1 MLVIQADTVSVDE
14 SNPATIAV
22 AFAENEPTTGVVR
35 HYLLL
40 ERTHEFDDDVV
51 KVGEADVY
59 VELDSQARA
68 CYGGVTRFR
77 LLRDRAHVVFDE
89 TAARHL
95 GDVEAVEVRLD
106 AGVAEFDRLRAGLQ
120 QVFNGFACFEDAGG
134 GLGRS

>member
-1 MLVIQADTVSVDE
+1 MLVIRADTVSVDD

-40 ERTHEFDDDVV
+40 ERSHEFDDEAV
-51 KVGEADVY
+51 KMGEADVY
-59 VELDSQARA
+59 VELDSQSRA

-77 LLRDRAHVVFDE
+77 LYRDRAHVVFDE

-106 AGVAEFDRLRAGLQ
+106 AGADQFDRLRAGL
-120 QVFNGFACFEDAGG
+120 
-134 GLGRS
+134 R